1 MLKPKSI
8 CYNLSLVLFLGS
20 VINYNRIFYRNRKQ
34 IKDAFSKN
42 KKKIE
47 NILNFFDKTPIAVKK
62 EFIHKTASY
71 C

>member
-20 VINYNRIFYRNRKQ
+20 VINYNQTFYKSRKQ
-34 IKDAFSKN
+34 IKDAFSKS
-42 KKKIE
+42 KKFE
-47 NILNFFDKTPIAVKK
+47 NILNFCSKTPIAVKK

>member
-20 VINYNRIFYRNRKQ
+20 VINYNQTFYKSRKQ
-34 IKDAFSKN
+34 TKDAFSEN
-42 KKKIE
+42 KKFE
-47 NILNFFDKTPIAVKK
+47 NILVFFDKTLIDVKK
-62 EFIHKTASY
+62 EFIHKIASY